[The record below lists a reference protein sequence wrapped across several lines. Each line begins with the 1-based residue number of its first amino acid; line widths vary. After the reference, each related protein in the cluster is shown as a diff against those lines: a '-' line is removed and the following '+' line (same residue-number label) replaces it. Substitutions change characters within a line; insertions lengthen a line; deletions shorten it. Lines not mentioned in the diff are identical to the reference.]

1 MGELK
6 KEILSS
12 SLNASVKDAVRLNF
26 NRKLIK
32 KVYMP
37 RKLSIVHLQ
46 MCKEV

>member
-6 KEILSS
+6 EEILSS
-12 SLNASVKDAVRLNF
+12 SLNASVKDAVRLNL

-37 RKLSIVHLQ
+37 LWENSA
-46 MCKEV
+46 